1 MNQKV
6 VIVGSGQAGV
16 QTALS
21 LRDEGFGGS
30 IAVVGEEPGLPYQRP
45 PLSKAYLLGKTD
57 DEGVLLKAPSV
68 YADYRI
74 ELIDG
79 VRVEAVE
86 RTERRLRLSSGAA
99 LDYDQLVLATGARQ
113 RLLDVPG
120 ADLNGVLA
128 LRTLADAKVLLAR
141 IGAVKRAV
149 VVGGGFIGL
158 EFAAV
163 ARAKGIEVLV
173 VEIAPR
179 PMGRALSSEMSRF
192 FEERHIGWGAGFLFG
207 VGVRA
212 FHGHGGVL
220 ERVELSDGVSIEAD
234 LALVGVGVI
243 PNAEL
248 ARDAGLAVANGI
260 VVDETLA
267 TSDPAIRAAG
277 DCAQHPN
284 RYSLT
289 GPTRVESVQN
299 AVDQGRCAAA
309 GVLGTPRAYDA
320 LPWFWSDQGDLKLQI
335 AGLGPGHDTAVVR
348 GDPASGQFSVFCFA
362 KGRLAAVES
371 VNRPTDH
378 ILSRRLL
385 SGGVAVTPEEAA
397 DPGLELKALLRR

>member
-362 KGRLAAVES
+362 KGRLAAVVS

>member
-385 SGGVAVTPEEAA
+385 SGGVTVTPEEAA